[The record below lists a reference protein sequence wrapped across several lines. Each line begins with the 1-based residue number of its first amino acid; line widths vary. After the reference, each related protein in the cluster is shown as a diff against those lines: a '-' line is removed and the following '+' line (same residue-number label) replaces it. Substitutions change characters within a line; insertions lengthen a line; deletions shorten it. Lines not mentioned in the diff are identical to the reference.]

1 MDGLFWTL
9 LIAAITVGSLHSL
22 APDHWMPLGA
32 LARARGWSVGR
43 TTKTTLLCGFGHVTV
58 SAILGVLALLVGA
71 GVIEVFGKRMESL
84 AGLFLVAFGVVYAV
98 WGFRRS
104 VGVRLHG
111 HAHSHYDHVHD
122 TRGTTEWTLMALYS
136 VDPCVALIPILIA
149 AGPLG
154 WPAIVAIILAYE
166 VACLATM
173 VGLVLPARA
182 GAKLITMTWLERWE
196 HAAAGVFIA
205 LVGIVVGVLGI

>member
-1 MDGLFWTL
+1 MDSLFWTL
-9 LIAAITVGSLHSL
+9 LLAAVAVGSLHSL

-32 LARARGWSVGR
+32 LARARGWSAAR
-43 TTKTTLLCGFGHVTV
+43 TAKTTLLCGFGHVSV
-58 SAILGVLALLVGA
+58 SAVLGVLALLIGV
-71 GVIEVFGKRMESL
+71 GVIEAFGRRMESF
-84 AGLFLVAFGVVYAV
+84 AGLVLVGFGVVYAI

-122 TRGTTEWTLMALYS
+122 TKHTTEWTLLALYS

-149 AGPLG
+149 AGSLG
-154 WPAIVAIILAYE
+154 WPSIIAIIVAYE
-166 VACLATM
+166 VACLTTM

-182 GAKLITMTWLERWE
+182 GAKMIRAGWLERWE